1 MQEEFRV
8 GVISNTHGL
17 RGELKVFP
25 TTDDVTRFK
34 KLKNIRLVG
43 NKRRLEVEIENVR
56 FFKNIVIIKIVGYDD
71 INEVMGFKGMD
82 LIIDRNDAIE
92 LKENEYFISDIIGAR
107 VELEDK
113 SLLGT
118 VKNVIITGANE
129 VFEVE
134 SEIYGQILIPSVKE
148 CIKKLDIENSL
159 LVVSLL
165 DGMITEPVK
174 NMKEEK
180 EE

>member
-1 MQEEFRV
+1 
-8 GVISNTHGL
+8 
-17 RGELKVFP
+17 
-25 TTDDVTRFK
+25 
-34 KLKNIRLVG
+34 
-43 NKRRLEVEIENVR
+43 
-56 FFKNIVIIKIVGYDD
+56 
-71 INEVMGFKGMD
+71 MGFKGMD
-82 LIIDRNDAIE
+82 LIIDRFDAIE

-134 SEIYGQILIPSVKE
+134 SEIYGQILIPSIKE

>member
-1 MQEEFRV
+1 M
-8 GVISNTHGL
+8 GVISNTHGVK
-17 RGELKVFP
+17 GELKVFP
-25 TTDDVTRFK
+25 TTDDVLRFK
-34 KLKNIRLVG
+34 RLKNIRLVG
-43 NKRRLEVEIENVR
+43 NKRELEAEIENVR
-56 FFKNIVIIKIVGYDD
+56 FFKNMAIVKFVGYDD
-71 INEVMGFKGMD
+71 INDVIGFKGMD
-82 LIIDRNDAIE
+82 LIIDRNDAVE

-148 CIKKLDIENSL
+148 CIKKLDVENSL

>member
-8 GVISNTHGL
+8 GVISNTHGVK
-17 RGELKVFP
+17 GELKVFP
-25 TTDDVTRFK
+25 TTDDVLRFK
-34 KLKNIRLVG
+34 RLKNIRLVG
-43 NKRRLEVEIENVR
+43 NKRQLDAEIENVR
-56 FFKNIVIIKIVGYDD
+56 FFKNMAIVKFVGYDD
-71 INEVMGFKGMD
+71 INDVIGFKGMD
-82 LIIDRNDAIE
+82 LIIDRNDAVE

-134 SEIYGQILIPSVKE
+134 SEIYGQILIPSIKE